1 MKLSLF
7 ATLTAFLPSISAIP
21 PAPPS
26 HHLSARQHI
35 ICIGDS
41 QPGLWVVENLE
52 VEYTGDEVLQRG
64 NATFTLTNTN
74 TKVTETLRCSLRAN
88 YICEFYGTPSDPD
101 LDIWL
106 QLNLNVASFTLN
118 KTLPGCLGPEWGD
131 AWIVGQ
137 TELYLECPQDWT
149 NKMVCQDDGIEGVA
163 DGNVVLPEDWP
174 NRGEEPEKREVV
186 AEGKKNEGGPVVRKR
201 ISGGRNQAEHAQS
214 YKQTERRKT
223 RPVEPVSEEV

>member
-7 ATLTAFLPSISAIP
+7 ATLAAFLPFISAIP
-21 PAPPS
+21 AAS
-26 HHLSARQHI
+26 HLSPRQQT
-35 ICIGDS
+35 CIGDS

-74 TKVTETLRCSLRAN
+74 TEVTETLRCSLRAN
-88 YICEFYGTPSDPD
+88 YICEFYGTPSDPN
-101 LDIWL
+101 LDIWV
-106 QLNLNVASFTLN
+106 QLNLNVATFTLN

-137 TELYLECPQDWT
+137 TELYLECPQEWT
-149 NKMVCQDDGIEGVA
+149 DKMVCQDDGIEGVA
-163 DGNVVLPEDWP
+163 DGNVVLPEGWP
-174 NRGEEPEKREVV
+174 NAEEPEKREVITESKQD
-186 AEGKKNEGGPVVRKR
+186 EGKQVVRKR
-201 ISGGRNQAEHAQS
+201 ISGGGNQAEYAQS

-223 RPVEPVSEEV
+223 RPVEPVSEEA

>member
-1 MKLSLF
+1 MRLSVF
-7 ATLTAFLPSISAIP
+7 TALAAVLPTISAIP
-21 PAPPS
+21 AAS
-26 HHLSARQHI
+26 HLASRQQ

-41 QPGLWVVENLE
+41 QPGLWVVENLV

-64 NATFTLTNTN
+64 NATFTLTNTD
-74 TKVTETLRCSLRAN
+74 TETTETLRCSLRAN
-88 YICEFYGTPSDPD
+88 YICEFYGIPSDAN

-149 NKMVCQDDGIEGVA
+149 DKMVCQDDGIEGVA
-163 DGNVVLPEDWP
+163 DGNVVLPEGWP
-174 NRGEEPEKREVV
+174 DGEQPERREVMTEKV
-186 AEGKKNEGGPVVRKR
+186 QDIPAQVVRRK
-201 ISGGRNQAEHAQS
+201 ISGGEQAQS
-214 YKQTERRKT
+214 YSVKQTERRKT
-223 RPVEPVSEEV
+223 RPVEPVNQEA

>member
-1 MKLSLF
+1 MMKLSLV
-7 ATLTAFLPSISAIP
+7 TALVPLLPAISAT
-21 PAPPS
+21 PAPS
-26 HHLSARQHI
+26 HLSPRQQ

-41 QPGLWVVENLE
+41 QPGLWVVENLT

-64 NATFTLTNTN
+64 NATFALTNTN
-74 TKVTETLRCSLRAN
+74 TEVTETLRCSLRAN
-88 YICEFYGTPSDPD
+88 YICEFYGTPSDPN

-137 TELYLECPQDWT
+137 TELYLECPQEWAG
-149 NKMVCQDDGIEGVA
+149 KMVCQDDGIEGVA
-163 DGNVVLPEDWP
+163 DGNVVLPEGWP
-174 NRGEEPEKREVV
+174 NGQEPEKREVAV
-186 AEGKKNEGGPVVRKR
+186 ENGQEAGEQVVRKR
-201 ISGGRNQAEHAQS
+201 TSGGGNQAEHAQD

-223 RPVEPVSEEV
+223 RPVEPVSEEA